1 MNMNRVPK
9 ASPDT
14 LPELAAF
21 LEPFAPLF
29 RRHTSRDSMERYLT
43 GLLTDLPHKTADTI
57 AAAVAGTST
66 ERLQHLLTDA
76 AWDAQALDEIRVK
89 QLLAIHPQ
97 TAGVLVFDDTG
108 LPKKGTESVGVEP
121 QYSGTLGKIGNCQV
135 VVSAEYLADDAAIS
149 TPFHWPV
156 SAQLFLPDSWVADAE
171 RRKRT
176 HVPTELGEQSKP
188 AIALSLLDLAQEW
201 GVPIQ
206 AVVVDAGYG
215 DNPNFLTGLDERQV
229 PYVCAVQSTFGVR
242 LPAEV
247 QAAEEQTPT
256 YGGRGQP
263 RKPRPA
269 PLYSVKA
276 LIEAQPACAWQTIE
290 WRQGTKGTMQA
301 QVLALR
307 VHWATG
313 SPRHSTSHSRV
324 HTGPEG
330 WLLAERS
337 VPTPQSHEP
346 ATDEARSPDDTAQQ
360 EAAGE
365 QEALQIK
372 YWFST
377 LPPDTSLERLVTL
390 AHARWVIEQFYE
402 DAKQECGLEDF
413 QGRRWDG
420 LHRHLALVMLAYS
433 FLALQRLQLPL
444 PAGEAFPPPQ
454 SYVAPCLM
462 CIGRC
467 CSGCFRISCC
477 GSWSPIRSSFS
488 VLAETNEVVLE
499 VITLHLFCVTQVFHR
514 RRCGAHPCPTCPVL
528 VDTALPGS
536 QHAQNARPVS
546 AWHLSH
552 PHRHPVPG

>member
-1 MNMNRVPK
+1 MKINRVPK
-9 ASPDT
+9 ASPDA

-76 AWDAQALDEIRVK
+76 AWDAQALDEARV
-89 QLLAIHPQ
+89 QRLLAIHPP
-97 TAGVLVFDDTG
+97 TSGVLVFDDTG
-108 LPKKGTESVGVEP
+108 LPKQGRESVGVEP

-135 VVSAEYLADDAAIS
+135 VVSAEYLADDPTSS

-156 SAQLFLPDSWVADAE
+156 SARLFVPESWVADDE

-176 HVPTELGEQSKP
+176 HVPAELGEQTKP
-188 AIALSLLDLAQEW
+188 EIALGLLDLARQW
-201 GVPIQ
+201 GMPIQ

-215 DNPNFLTGLDERQV
+215 DNPNFLAGLDERQV

-242 LPAEV
+242 LPDEV
-247 QAAEEQTPT
+247 RAAKEQLPT

-269 PLYSVKA
+269 PLYSVKE
-276 LIEAQPACAWQTIE
+276 LIEAQPEDAWQTIG
-290 WRQGTKGTMQA
+290 WREGTKGTMQA

-313 SPRHSTSHSRV
+313 SQLHSTNHSRV

-330 WLLAERS
+330 WLLAERP
-337 VPTPQSHEP
+337 VPEAVADDPQPTPVEP
-346 ATDEARSPDDTAQQ
+346 Q
-360 EAAGE
+360 EKE
-365 QEALQIK
+365 EEKIK
-372 YWFST
+372 YWFSV
-377 LPPDTSLERLVTL
+377 LPEDASLSRLVLL

-402 DAKQECGLEDF
+402 DAKQECGFDHY
-413 QGRRWDG
+413 QGRSWGG

-433 FLALQRLQLPL
+433 FLMLYRLTLPL
-444 PAGEAFPPPQ
+444 PPGEAFPPLGD
-454 SYVAPCLM
+454 AKFAA
-462 CIGRC
+462 
-467 CSGCFRISCC
+467 FRAST
-477 GSWSPIRSSFS
+477 SAA
-488 VLAETNEVVLE
+488 LAV
-499 VITLHLFCVTQVFHR
+499 
-514 RRCGAHPCPTCPVL
+514 
-528 VDTALPGS
+528 PGS
-536 QHAQNARPVS
+536 RPLALADPANPNVS
-546 AWHLSH
+546 SLEKLTK
-552 PHRHPVPG
+552 

>member
-1 MNMNRVPK
+1 MNYNMVPK

-76 AWDAQALDEIRVK
+76 AWDAQALDEARVK
-89 QLLAIHPQ
+89 RLLAIHPP
-97 TAGVLVFDDTG
+97 TTGVLVFDDTG
-108 LPKKGTESVGVEP
+108 LPKKGTESVGVAA

-135 VVSAEYLADDAAIS
+135 VVSAEYLADDPASS

-156 SAQLFLPDSWVADAE
+156 SAQLFLPESWVADEE
-171 RRKRT
+171 RRERT
-176 HVPTELGEQSKP
+176 HVPTDIGEQSKP
-188 AIALSLLDLAQEW
+188 AIALSLLDRARAW
-201 GVPIQ
+201 GIPIQ

-215 DNPNFLTGLDERQV
+215 DNPNFLAGLDERQV

-247 QAAEEQTPT
+247 QAAAQESPT

-269 PLYSVKA
+269 PLYTVKA
-276 LIEAQPACAWQTIE
+276 LIEAQPEEVWQTIG
-290 WRQGTKGTMQA
+290 WREGTKGTMQA
-301 QVLALR
+301 QVVAIR

-330 WLLAERS
+330 WLLAERPVT
-337 VPTPQSHEP
+337 VPVPKSQEP
-346 ATDEARSPDDTAQQ
+346 STEPVPLDDTAQQ
-360 EAAGE
+360 EAAGA
-365 QEALQIK
+365 QEADETK

-402 DAKQECGLEDF
+402 DAKQECGLDDF

-444 PAGEAFPPPQ
+444 PAGEAFPPL
-454 SYVAPCLM
+454 CH
-462 CIGRC
+462 
-467 CSGCFRISCC
+467 
-477 GSWSPIRSSFS
+477 
-488 VLAETNEVVLE
+488 T
-499 VITLHLFCVTQVFHR
+499 
-514 RRCGAHPCPTCPVL
+514 
-528 VDTALPGS
+528 
-536 QHAQNARPVS
+536 
-546 AWHLSH
+546 
-552 PHRHPVPG
+552 

>member
-1 MNMNRVPK
+1 MNKNRVPK
-9 ASPDT
+9 ASPDA

-76 AWDAQALDEIRVK
+76 AWDAQALDE
-89 QLLAIHPQ
+89 A
-97 TAGVLVFDDTG
+97 
-108 LPKKGTESVGVEP
+108 
-121 QYSGTLGKIGNCQV
+121 GNCQV
-135 VVSAEYLADDAAIS
+135 VVSAEYLADDPASS

-156 SAQLFLPDSWVADAE
+156 SAQLFVPESWVADAE

-176 HVPTELGEQSKP
+176 HVPAELGEQTKP
-188 AIALSLLDLAQEW
+188 EIALGLLDRARAW

-247 QAAEEQTPT
+247 QVAAQEIPT

-276 LIEAQPACAWQTIE
+276 LIETQPASAWQTIG
-290 WRQGTKGTMQA
+290 WREGTKGTMQA
-301 QVLALR
+301 QVIAIR

-330 WLLAERS
+330 WLLAERP
-337 VPTPQSHEP
+337 VPTPTSQEP
-346 ATDEARSPDDTAQQ
+346 STDEPRPSDDTAQQ
-360 EAAGE
+360 EVAEE
-365 QEALQIK
+365 QEAEQTK

-402 DAKQECGLEDF
+402 DAKQECGLDDF

-444 PAGEAFPPPQ
+444 PAGEDFPP
-454 SYVAPCLM
+454 
-462 CIGRC
+462 
-467 CSGCFRISCC
+467 
-477 GSWSPIRSSFS
+477 
-488 VLAETNEVVLE
+488 
-499 VITLHLFCVTQVFHR
+499 
-514 RRCGAHPCPTCPVL
+514 
-528 VDTALPGS
+528 
-536 QHAQNARPVS
+536 
-546 AWHLSH
+546 LSH
-552 PHRHPVPG
+552 P